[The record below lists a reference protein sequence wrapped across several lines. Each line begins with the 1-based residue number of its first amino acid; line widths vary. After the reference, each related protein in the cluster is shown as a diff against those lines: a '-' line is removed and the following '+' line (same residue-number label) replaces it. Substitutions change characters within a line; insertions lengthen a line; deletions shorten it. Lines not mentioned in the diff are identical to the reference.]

1 MVVEMRTQMD
11 KKSLLPSPQE
21 RSWHMTKMLIFCNI
35 AKQMLNYSM
44 VSHTV
49 YPGLLKINNNNK
61 KTLHYG
67 LEFRGKNKKVNMLKA
82 FNGWKP
88 ILNL

>member
-1 MVVEMRTQMD
+1 MQTQMD
-11 KKSLLPSPQE
+11 KKKSPPLSSGEVMAHDKNAHLL
-21 RSWHMTKMLIFCNI
+21 NI

-49 YPGLLKINNNNK
+49 YPGLLKITITTKK

-67 LEFRGKNKKVNMLKA
+67 LEFRGKNKK
-82 FNGWKP
+82 
-88 ILNL
+88 

>member
-21 RSWHMTKMLIFCNI
+21 RSWQMTKMLIFCNI

-49 YPGLLKINNNNK
+49 YPGLLKINNDNK
-61 KTLHYG
+61 KLCITYWNSG
-67 LEFRGKNKKVNMLKA
+67 ERIKNKHVKS
-82 FNGWKP
+82 F
-88 ILNL
+88 